1 MTNWRK
7 SSRSGAGANNC
18 VEVAHDRGSALFRDS
33 KAPESGRLTFT
44 TDEFQR
50 FRTAAALGRFDR

>member
-1 MTNWRK
+1 
-7 SSRSGAGANNC
+7 NC

-50 FRTAAALGRFDR
+50 FRTAAAEGRFDR